1 MSTSGRENRED
12 GWMRTPTATAK
23 IDWPVLRRWRVAAHR
38 LNRRGAAGELRAIVT
53 GLCGLHARTQTSPE
67 LTLWARMRGVT
78 GKTVPDALWKRR
90 ELVKTWATRGIPH
103 LLPSGEYALWQAALS
118 TYHPQL
124 TGGGTVRNERLT
136 ETVGAVLMG
145 TTLTGDGLVDEI
157 AARLGRDE
165 ADRLRQDWEA
175 LLRPASVLGELC
187 FGSDDGFTNPRTWLP
202 QADEHHPARAVA
214 ELARRYLALNGPATK
229 SDFGRWWG
237 VGPAEAGRI
246 FERMGDELAVVDV
259 HGTNAWFP
267 AELLAELRDAPP
279 VRSVRLLPAF
289 DPYVVAAESHARRLT
304 TGDFIARIYR
314 PWGRLSPVLLVNGV
328 MAGTWTHE
336 VTDKRVNVT
345 IAPFRPVAKLVRVAA
360 EKEAASLA
368 AFFGGELDLTVTPP
382 RP

>member
-1 MSTSGRENRED
+1 
-12 GWMRTPTATAK
+12 MRTPTATAK
-23 IDWPVLRRWRVAAHR
+23 IDWPVIRRWRVAAHH
-38 LNRRGAAGELRAIVT
+38 LNRRGAAGDLRGIVT
-53 GLCGLHARTQTSPE
+53 SLCGLHAQLQTSPE
-67 LTLWARMRGVT
+67 LALWARMRGIT
-78 GKTVPDALWKRR
+78 RETVPDALWKHRD
-90 ELVKTWATRGIPH
+90 LVKTWATRGIPH
-103 LLPSGEYALWQAALS
+103 LLPSDEYALWQAALS

-145 TTLTGDGLVDEI
+145 TTLTGDRLLDEV

-165 ADRLRQDWEA
+165 AERLRQDWET

-202 QADEHHPARAVA
+202 QATEHRPARAVT
-214 ELARRYLALNGPATK
+214 ELARRYLTLNGPATK

-259 HGTNAWFP
+259 NGTNAWFP
-267 AELLAELRDAPP
+267 AALLADLRDAPP

-289 DPYVVAAESHARRLT
+289 DPYVVSAESHARRLT
-304 TGDFIARIYR
+304 TGDFTARIYR
-314 PWGRLSPVLLVNGV
+314 PWDRLSPVLLVNGV

-336 VTDKRVNVT
+336 VTDKRVHVT
-345 IAPFRPVAKLVRVAA
+345 ITPFRPMAKLVRVAT

-368 AFFGGELDLTVTPP
+368 AFFEGELDLTLTPL
-382 RP
+382 RL